1 MIESCWPFPE
11 FERYKYKYKSRK
23 PQVTN
28 PFSWHNYH
36 VDEDCAKMMIIVQKL
51 RSFFLYSLLVVV
63 FCLGTIL
70 RVFPFFKR
78 FISNAIDRMFG
89 LKIPQD
95 DYWDSMFSRQ
105 MLRGLWRFI
114 LLDINKKTKLGAKAY
129 NSPLFSVDGKDCF
142 RLFEK
147 SKLGRPLVVN
157 FGSSSWQPFLTKLR
171 DFGEIVRDFADIAD
185 FVIVYIEEAH
195 PSDGWALKN
204 NYNIPKHRTQ
214 AERCAAAQLL
224 LSHNPPCTVTVDTM
238 LDAAN
243 LAYGASPERFYII
256 RDSKIVYQGGPG
268 PMSYNVNEVRAWLE
282 NYAGK
287 LSSKGRG
294 EWCSYQT
301 NVVKCGVYILNSQSW
316 LV

>member
-195 PSDGWALKN
+195 PSDGWALK
-204 NYNIPKHRTQ
+204 
-214 AERCAAAQLL
+214 
-224 LSHNPPCTVTVDTM
+224 V
-238 LDAAN
+238 
-243 LAYGASPERFYII
+243 
-256 RDSKIVYQGGPG
+256 
-268 PMSYNVNEVRAWLE
+268 
-282 NYAGK
+282 
-287 LSSKGRG
+287 
-294 EWCSYQT
+294 
-301 NVVKCGVYILNSQSW
+301 GV
-316 LV
+316 